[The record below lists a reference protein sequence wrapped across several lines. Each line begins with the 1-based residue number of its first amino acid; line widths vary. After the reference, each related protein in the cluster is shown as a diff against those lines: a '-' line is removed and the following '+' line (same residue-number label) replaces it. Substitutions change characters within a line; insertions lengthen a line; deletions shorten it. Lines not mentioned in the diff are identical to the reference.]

1 MSSYLLLRNNKE
13 SGPYT
18 MEEVKGLSLNAYDL
32 LWVVG
37 KSAAWRYP
45 GEISELKSFAPAVPE
60 FSPDHLF
67 KKQGLENHAAETA
80 ISKKSELTNTFES
93 KAGRKSEPANSQE
106 SAVSK
111 NLEPVK
117 SRDNHS
123 MRVAGARAVY
133 VNLPAEKKHI
143 VIQPDRVLFE
153 ADPPIL
159 IPREPDYDFS
169 DLYKNRPSGRTR
181 FPTRIL
187 WISTIAL
194 LFGAGLLTGFFIS
207 DRRNFFSNGANH
219 AQNRS
224 TLQPAVL
231 NDKKEIFHS
240 LKPVSQNER
249 TNESVL
255 VKADAVKGPRPVSKR
270 LTSTAGKKN
279 LNNLG
284 VKRDSALSQTA
295 SLSSNILRDSLR
307 QNTISRSE
315 QVYQKIK
322 AHPENYI
329 SLEAGR
335 YSTGMFGGISSFPV
349 TVTNNSKLM
358 MDLVVVNIDYI
369 QNNEKIFKTESLSFN
384 DLEPGES
391 VTLKAP
397 KSPRGIKIACHIHIV
412 NPRQPDPGNPD

>member
-1 MSSYLLLRNNKE
+1 MSTYLLLRNNKE

-18 MEEVKGLSLNAYDL
+18 NEEVKGLSLTAYDL
-32 LWVVG
+32 IWVVG

-60 FSPDHLF
+60 SSPDPFF
-67 KKQGLENHAAETA
+67 KKQGLENHSGETA
-80 ISKKSELTNTFES
+80 ISKKSKLTNTFES
-93 KAGRKSEPANSQE
+93 KSNRKSDPANSHE

-111 NLEPVK
+111 NSDPAK
-117 SRDNHS
+117 SRDSHS

-143 VIQPDRVLFE
+143 IIQPDRVLFE
-153 ADPPIL
+153 TDPPAV
-159 IPREPDYDFS
+159 IPREPIYDFS
-169 DLYKNRPSGRTR
+169 DLYKNRPSEGAR

-194 LFGAGLLTGFFIS
+194 LFGAGILTGFFIS
-207 DRRNFFSNGANH
+207 DRRNFFSIGANH
-219 AQNRS
+219 AQKRP
-224 TLQPAVL
+224 TLQPAAL

-240 LKPVSQNER
+240 LKPISQNEG
-249 TNESVL
+249 TNESSL
-255 VKADAVKGPRPVSKR
+255 VKADAVKGPRPVSKKR
-270 LTSTAGKKN
+270 ISTSGKKN

-307 QNTISRSE
+307 QNTISKSE
-315 QVYQKIK
+315 QIYQRIK

-369 QNNEKIFKTESLSFN
+369 QNNEKVFKTESLSFN

-391 VTLKAP
+391 ITLKAP
-397 KSPRGIKIACHIHIV
+397 KSPRGIKIAYHIHVV
-412 NPRQPDPGNPD
+412 NPRQPDPGNTD